1 MIQKIISSLGYKIR
15 KEYSSSIF
23 LAYKKNTPVIIR
35 AEEDDEQGNTSL
47 RKEKHVLQL
56 TQGIVGIPAF
66 RWLYETPK
74 AIVLAREYI
83 PGKLLAQ
90 LSKEKGRKKVLD
102 LQNRQQR
109 SMLEQTLHQAH
120 QQGITNTDLSEED
133 VLIAEDGRPYL
144 FDWDCAILKKDVS
157 AHEFRKA
164 CRTDF
169 EDLDRVCKAVGL

>member
-66 RWLYETPK
+66 RWL
-74 AIVLAREYI
+74 
-83 PGKLLAQ
+83 
-90 LSKEKGRKKVLD
+90 
-102 LQNRQQR
+102 
-109 SMLEQTLHQAH
+109 
-120 QQGITNTDLSEED
+120 
-133 VLIAEDGRPYL
+133 
-144 FDWDCAILKKDVS
+144 
-157 AHEFRKA
+157 
-164 CRTDF
+164 
-169 EDLDRVCKAVGL
+169 